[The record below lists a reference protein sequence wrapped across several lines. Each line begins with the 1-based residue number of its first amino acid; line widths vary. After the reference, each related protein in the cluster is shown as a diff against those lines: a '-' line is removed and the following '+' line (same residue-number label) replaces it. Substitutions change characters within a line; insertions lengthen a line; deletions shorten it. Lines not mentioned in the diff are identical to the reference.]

1 MEDLHSTTIRD
12 DLIRFASEKRQ
23 RNQRRLSCRS
33 SLARV
38 IRSYSCRNNGPQGR
52 ATHAAAQA
60 PAPVPVRRF
69 LITTEQGVAVLVATA
84 PCKLCSWSCVSALRN
99 QGHSEA
105 NKYHPIQCAVK
116 FIETKQT
123 LRETISIWELE
134 SRKEFTQIYLTGFFN
149 YKGLR
154 LLHVQAGRGGEPK
167 RHQGQHRQGVRMSP
181 RGKHPS
187 GQGPCTKRQGAE

>member
-105 NKYHPIQCAVK
+105 NKCHPIQCAVK

-134 SRKEFTQIYLTGFFN
+134 SRKEYTNIFNRVFQLQGLTSLARAG
-149 YKGLR
+149 GE
-154 LLHVQAGRGGEPK
+154 GRGT
-167 RHQGQHRQGVRMSP
+167 QA
-181 RGKHPS
+181 PS
-187 GQGPCTKRQGAE
+187 GTAPARSEDVAKRQTSVRPGALHKAPRS